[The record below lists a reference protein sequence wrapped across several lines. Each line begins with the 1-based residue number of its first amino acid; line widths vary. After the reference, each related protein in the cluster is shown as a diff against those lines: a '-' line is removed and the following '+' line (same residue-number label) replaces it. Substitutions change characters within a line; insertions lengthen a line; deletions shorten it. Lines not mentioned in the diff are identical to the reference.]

1 MLAGMHYM
9 LCSARCFVKNL
20 IRMATMMETLFR
32 FLYYPVSIQMILT
45 LGSANELLN
54 CDNNNEE

>member
-9 LCSARCFVKNL
+9 LCSARYFVKNL
-20 IRMATMMETLFR
+20 IRMAAMLETLFR
-32 FLYYPVSIQMILT
+32 SLYYPVSIQMILT
-45 LGSANELLN
+45 LGSADELLN

>member
-9 LCSARCFVKNL
+9 LCSARCFVKIL

>member
-20 IRMATMMETLFR
+20 IRMAAMFETLFR
-32 FLYYPVSIQMILT
+32 SLYYPVSIQMILT
-45 LGSANELLN
+45 LGSADELLN